1 MSETKFVQ
9 GIPEVH
15 APNPSRVLMRRVKDG
30 SKFVV
35 LLMDGSTS
43 PNIGSEKQYPYTVF
57 VKEEKGM
64 KYYQEVSAPVK
75 DLDKPQMVT
84 VDHTSDTVEVSS
96 DVPKDLNSRES
107 KILAFKLASDNL
119 IGLYVDITKDDTKEN
134 AALYLEAMITVGVVQ
149 AKGFSAISDRIKIKQ
164 L

>member
-1 MSETKFVQ
+1 MSEILFKQ
-9 GIPEVH
+9 GIPEAH
-15 APNPSRVLMRRVKDG
+15 LENPSRVLMRRVKDG
-30 SKFVV
+30 TKFVV
-35 LLMDGSTS
+35 LLMEGSTP
-43 PNIGSEKQYPYTVF
+43 PNIGSEKQYPYVTLA
-57 VKEEKGM
+57 KEERGM

-75 DLDKPQMVT
+75 DLSKPQMVT

-134 AALYLEAMITVGVVQ
+134 AALYLEALITVGVVQ
-149 AKGFSAISDRIKIKQ
+149 AKGFSAIGERNKIKQ